1 MTGSIS
7 FNYYLICSCRAR
19 SKVQKIAITQQDLQ
33 EVGPSQKVVKK
44 EFLEQL
50 IVKIKGKDISKQ
62 EEKWTKALETETS
75 VMCPSKVITS

>member
-1 MTGSIS
+1 MTGSIQH
-7 FNYYLICSCRAR
+7 YYLICSCRAR
-19 SKVQKIAITQQDLQ
+19 SKVQKIATQQELQ
-33 EVGPSQKVVKK
+33 EADPSQKIVKK